1 MINTNAES
9 LFDPAPEATA
19 AEKADRSAYAG
30 ELILTEGRTSP
41 LDSWETGLNN
51 NVLVL
56 GCSGGGK
63 TRNHLKPNLL
73 EARGSYV
80 VLDSK
85 GRLAAEMG
93 PYLQSQ
99 GYEVEVIDFTTM
111 EGTIG
116 YDPLNAVRWRG
127 GKPLA
132 QDIIAIASTIC
143 SKDDMGNDPFWG
155 VAAANYLASYI
166 AYVFEALPDREWN
179 MASVVKVFECAC
191 AGDAEELF
199 RDLRLQDPDSYAV
212 SLYRRAKITARAE
225 KMHAS
230 IMGIIAANL
239 LPLSFEGAMAS
250 FSNPAQ
256 LNFRVLGASKC
267 AVFVKMDD
275 LDDSLAP
282 LTSLFVRQAFSVLCD
297 FADTECE
304 GGRLPVPVRFM
315 LDDFANLSLPGFD
328 RILSVVRSREISCT
342 AICQTVSQLEAR
354 YGEAEANSIIGN
366 CDRQLVLGFQDEAT
380 ARYFSLRANKTPSSL
395 LETPAGSWW
404 YFERGKRGVCEPA
417 YALENHP
424 SCEACLACERI
435 GMANPDELWPFEEPD
450 FARSCDDRFG
460 NVILCA
466 DCDLVGRCQGPEATF
481 EQNWEVAH
489 AADVA

>member
-1 MINTNAES
+1 MINTNTES

-166 AYVFEALPDREWN
+166 AYVFEALPT
-179 MASVVKVFECAC
+179 AS
-191 AGDAEELF
+191 GTW
-199 RDLRLQDPDSYAV
+199 P
-212 SLYRRAKITARAE
+212 
-225 KMHAS
+225 
-230 IMGIIAANL
+230 
-239 LPLSFEGAMAS
+239 
-250 FSNPAQ
+250 
-256 LNFRVLGASKC
+256 
-267 AVFVKMDD
+267 
-275 LDDSLAP
+275 
-282 LTSLFVRQAFSVLCD
+282 
-297 FADTECE
+297 
-304 GGRLPVPVRFM
+304 
-315 LDDFANLSLPGFD
+315 
-328 RILSVVRSREISCT
+328 RS
-342 AICQTVSQLEAR
+342 
-354 YGEAEANSIIGN
+354 
-366 CDRQLVLGFQDEAT
+366 
-380 ARYFSLRANKTPSSL
+380 
-395 LETPAGSWW
+395 
-404 YFERGKRGVCEPA
+404 
-417 YALENHP
+417 
-424 SCEACLACERI
+424 
-435 GMANPDELWPFEEPD
+435 
-450 FARSCDDRFG
+450 
-460 NVILCA
+460 
-466 DCDLVGRCQGPEATF
+466 
-481 EQNWEVAH
+481 
-489 AADVA
+489 

>member
-1 MINTNAES
+1 MINTNTES
-9 LFDPAPEATA
+9 LFGLAPEATA

-191 AGDAEELF
+191 AGDAEGLF

-212 SLYRRAKITARAE
+212 SLYRRARITARAE

-297 FADTECE
+297 FADTPC
-304 GGRLPVPVRFM
+304 PC
-315 LDDFANLSLPGFD
+315 ASCSTTS
-328 RILSVVRSREISCT
+328 RICRCRASTASCRWC
-342 AICQTVSQLEAR
+342 AA
-354 YGEAEANSIIGN
+354 
-366 CDRQLVLGFQDEAT
+366 
-380 ARYFSLRANKTPSSL
+380 
-395 LETPAGSWW
+395 
-404 YFERGKRGVCEPA
+404 
-417 YALENHP
+417 
-424 SCEACLACERI
+424 
-435 GMANPDELWPFEEPD
+435 
-450 FARSCDDRFG
+450 ARS
-460 NVILCA
+460 
-466 DCDLVGRCQGPEATF
+466 
-481 EQNWEVAH
+481 
-489 AADVA
+489 AAPPSARR

>member
-1 MINTNAES
+1 MTNTTDELLFVPAE
-9 LFDPAPEATA
+9 PGRAV
-19 AEKADRSAYAG
+19 YAG
-30 ELILTEGRTSP
+30 NLILTSGRTSS

-85 GRLAAEMG
+85 GRLASEMG

-99 GYEVEVIDFTTM
+99 GYSVEVVDFTTM
-111 EGTIG
+111 QGTIG
-116 YDPLNAVRWRG
+116 YDPLNAVRWRD

-132 QDIIAIASTIC
+132 QDIIAIANAIC
-143 SKDDMGNDPFWG
+143 PKADMGNDPFWG
-155 VAAANYLASYI
+155 VAAANYVASYI

-179 MASVVKVFECAC
+179 MASVVKVFEAAC
-191 AGDAEELF
+191 AGDAEDLF
-199 RDLRLQDPDSYAV
+199 NDLRRQDPESYAA
-212 SLYRRAKITARAE
+212 SLYRRAKSTARAE
-225 KMHAS
+225 RMHAS

-250 FSNPAQ
+250 FRNPRQ
-256 LNFRVLGASKC
+256 LNFRELGVEKSAL
-267 AVFVKMDD
+267 FVTMDD
-275 LDDSLAP
+275 LDDSLAA

-304 GGRLPVPVRFM
+304 GGRLPVPARFM
-315 LDDFANLSLPGFD
+315 LDDFANLNLPGFD

-380 ARYFSLRANKTPSSL
+380 ARYFALRANRTPSSL

-404 YFERGKRGVCEPA
+404 YFERGQRGVCEPA
-417 YALENHP
+417 YALESHP
-424 SCEACLACERI
+424 SYETCLACEAM
-435 GMANPDELWPFEEPD
+435 GMFDSDQFEDFEEPD
-450 FARSCDDRFG
+450 FSSSCADDYG
-460 NVILCA
+460 NVTLCA
-466 DCDLVGRCQGPEATF
+466 DCDLAGRCKGPEATF
-481 EQNWEVAH
+481 EQNWEAAH